1 MASFNDD
8 FFFFLGVSLTFP
20 LCLVGCELSRGLP
33 DNFSSNKTF
42 LIFIFFFLVVITLFF
57 ADNSRSCSKFTD
69 KNLSGRFFLDM
80 FAESFPGTTSELV
93 DSSGI
98 TILERG
104 VDFCASPSN
113 GNDDSRSAVVEAG
126 PDFDSLLVFVALLLI
141 NCRRYLFF
149 KSKLMQFKYIK

>member
-8 FFFFLGVSLTFP
+8 FFFFLGISLIFP

-42 LIFIFFFLVVITLFF
+42 LIFIFFFLVVTTLFF

-80 FAESFPGTTSELV
+80 FDGSCPGTTAVLV
-93 DSSGI
+93 DSSGP
-98 TILERG
+98 TTFVRG
-104 VDFCASPSN
+104 MDFRASPSN

-126 PDFDSLLVFVALLLI
+126 PDFDSLLVFATLLLI
-141 NCRRYLFF
+141 NCRRYLIF
-149 KSKLMQFKYIK
+149 LNLN